1 MEREDIA
8 RYLYEFENVVDELV
22 IVILSVG
29 AISVAGWVLFA
40 SSLEY
45 DIIELGR
52 VIEPWVTMLALMII
66 GRELWLMNR
75 RISNY
80 LEDKTGE

>member
-1 MEREDIA
+1 MERQDIS

-22 IVILSVG
+22 IVVLSLG

-40 SSLEY
+40 SNLDY

-80 LEDKTGE
+80 LENESGE

>member
-1 MEREDIA
+1 MERQDIS
-8 RYLYEFENVVDELV
+8 RYLYEFENVVDELI
-22 IVILSVG
+22 IVILSLG

-40 SSLEY
+40 SNLEY

-75 RISNY
+75 RISHY
-80 LEDKTGE
+80 LDSESGE

>member
-1 MEREDIA
+1 MERQDIS

-22 IVILSVG
+22 IVVLSLG

-40 SSLEY
+40 SNLEY

-75 RISNY
+75 RISHY
-80 LEDKTGE
+80 LDSESGE

>member
-1 MEREDIA
+1 MEREDIS

-22 IVILSVG
+22 IVVLSLG

-40 SSLEY
+40 SNLEY

-52 VIEPWVTMLALMII
+52 VIGPWVTMLALMII

-75 RISNY
+75 RISHY
-80 LEDKTGE
+80 LDSESGE